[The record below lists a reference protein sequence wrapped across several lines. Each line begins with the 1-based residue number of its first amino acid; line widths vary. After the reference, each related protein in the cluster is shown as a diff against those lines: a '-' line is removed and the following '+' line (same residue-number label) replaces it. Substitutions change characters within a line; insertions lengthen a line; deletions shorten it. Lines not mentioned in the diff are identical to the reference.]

1 MGVGLVGLIVLA
13 RYGGALTDAT
23 IVLVVREVLL
33 LLVAIGF
40 TRVTLMFLF
49 QGVLARLA
57 IPRILADVLIAVVLI
72 VFALFRMK
80 VVGVNL
86 AGIITTSA
94 VITGVIAFSL
104 QETLGNLWGGIA
116 LQLDN
121 TCRIGDWIRMEGVS
135 GQVVGH
141 PLAVHGDRD
150 QQRRDRHHP
159 QWPVDQEPGD
169 GARAAR

>member
-1 MGVGLVGLIVLA
+1 MLK
-13 RYGGALTDAT
+13 
-23 IVLVVREVLL
+23 
-33 LLVAIGF
+33 
-40 TRVTLMFLF
+40 
-49 QGVLARLA
+49 RLA
-57 IPRILADVLIAVVLI
+57 IPRILGGRADRVVLI

-121 TCRIGDWIRMEGVS
+121 TCRIGDWIRMDGVI
-135 GQVVGH
+135 GPGRRH
-141 PLAVHGDRD
+141 PLALHVDRD
-150 QQRRDRHHP
+150 ATTARR
-159 QWPVDQEPGD
+159 
-169 GARAAR
+169 